1 MTDVAKGFENQY
13 NYLEKERV
21 SVMIDCVVVGAGGF
35 IGAVCRYLI
44 GLIPLKEGYAF
55 PMKTFLINI
64 VGSFIIGV
72 VSALAMR
79 TGFLNPRLLLFLKV
93 GICGGFTTFSSFA
106 LETTDLLKDGKIYLA
121 VIYMVLSVSVGG
133 LAVFLGQGIAGK
145 R

>member
-121 VIYMVLSVSVGG
+121 VIYMVLSVSIGG